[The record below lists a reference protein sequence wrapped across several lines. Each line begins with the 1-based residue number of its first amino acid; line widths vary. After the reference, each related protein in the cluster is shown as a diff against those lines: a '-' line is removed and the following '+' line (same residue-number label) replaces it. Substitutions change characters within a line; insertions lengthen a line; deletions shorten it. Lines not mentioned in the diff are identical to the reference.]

1 MGLPAATVLPSPER
15 LTPMHNM
22 FRLAFFL
29 KPYRKQSIAALLLLM
44 AVVAMDLSIPRLIQR
59 IIDKGI
65 HQHNQDVVIHTGFL
79 MLGISVLSVL
89 FAVGNNI
96 LSVKVGECVARD
108 LREALFLKIQSFSFG
123 NIDRLKTGKLMVRLS
138 SDVTAVQRV
147 AQVSLRIG
155 TRAPLLMIG
164 SLILMIRTS
173 STLALTMLPL
183 LFVTSLIIV
192 FFVVKMEP
200 LYHAVQQQLD
210 RLNSVLQE
218 NIAGIRLI
226 KAFVRD
232 DFEFDRFDKANQA
245 FTSESI
251 RVMKFMASMTPVLI
265 LCVNAGMVLVIWVGG
280 IDAIRGELSIG
291 QVVAFTNYLLTTMAP
306 LIFMAML
313 SNVWA
318 SGLASAKR
326 VNEILDIVPDIQEYS
341 GENRMPLHAPGRV
354 VMKDVS
360 FRYERGCDA
369 LVLEGVNLVAE
380 PGKTLAIL
388 GATGAGKSTLVNLIP
403 RFYDVSSGCITID
416 GMDIR
421 EVTEDSLLSKIAIVP
436 QETVLF
442 SGTISDNI
450 RYGVPDATQEEVIEA
465 ATMALAHSFISELPD
480 GYETR
485 VEERGVNLSGGQKQR
500 IAIARALL
508 ALPDILILDDST
520 SAVDIDTET
529 RIQEALNRQSRR
541 CTLLLVA
548 QRVSTV
554 LKADNI
560 IVLDKGRVV
569 GEGNHGELM
578 QSSAVYREIY
588 ESQLGGETSFE
599 GADEHSAAGRLP

>member
-1 MGLPAATVLPSPER
+1 MRFLFS
-15 LTPMHNM
+15 
-22 FRLAFFL
+22 LALFL
-29 KPYRKQSIAALLLLM
+29 KPYRKQSIAALLLLS
-44 AVVAMDLSIPRLIQR
+44 AVVAMDLTIPRLIQE

-65 HQHNQDVVIHTGFL
+65 HQHNQAVVIQTGFL

-96 LSVKVGECVARD
+96 LSVKVGESVARD

-147 AQVSLRIG
+147 AQVTLRIG

-183 LFVTSLIIV
+183 LVVTSLIIV

-210 RLNSVLQE
+210 RLNTVLQE

-232 DFEFDRFDKANQA
+232 DFEFARFDKANQA
-245 FTSESI
+245 FTGESI
-251 RVMKFMASMTPVLI
+251 HVMRFMASMTPALI

-280 IDAIRGELSIG
+280 LDAIRGELSIG

-318 SGLASAKR
+318 SGLASARR
-326 VNEILDIVPDIQEYS
+326 VHEILDVVPDIKEYN
-341 GENRMPLHAPGRV
+341 GNNRMPLHSPGRIV
-354 VMKDVS
+354 VENVS

-369 LVLEGVNLVAE
+369 LVLDSVNFVAE
-380 PGKTLAIL
+380 PGKTVAIL

-416 GMDIR
+416 GLNIR
-421 EVTEDSLLSKIAIVP
+421 EVTGDSLLSKIAIVP

-442 SGTISDNI
+442 SGTLSDNI
-450 RYGVPDATQEEVIEA
+450 CYGVPDATFEEVVEA
-465 ATMALAHSFISELPD
+465 ATMAQAHSFIADLPD

-508 ALPDILILDDST
+508 ASPEILILDDST

-529 RIQEALNRQSRR
+529 RIQDALHTQSRR
-541 CTLLLVA
+541 CTILLVA

-554 LKADNI
+554 LKADTI

-578 QSSAVYREIY
+578 LQSAVYREIY
-588 ESQLGGETSFE
+588 ESQLGGETPVDGLNE
-599 GADEHSAAGRLP
+599 KGRQL

>member
-1 MGLPAATVLPSPER
+1 
-15 LTPMHNM
+15 MHNI
-22 FRLAFFL
+22 FSLAFFL
-29 KPYRKQSIAALLLLM
+29 KPYRKQSIAALLLLT
-44 AVVAMDLSIPRLIQR
+44 AVVAMDLTIPRLIQK
-59 IIDKGI
+59 IIDEGI

-79 MLGISVLSVL
+79 MLGISLLSVL

-96 LSVKVGECVARD
+96 LSVKVGESVAKD
-108 LREALFLKIQSFSFG
+108 LREVLFLKIQGFSFG
-123 NIDRLKTGKLMVRLS
+123 NIDRLKTGQLMVRLS

-183 LFVTSLIIV
+183 LFVTSVIIV
-192 FFVVKMEP
+192 FFVTKMEP
-200 LYHAVQQQLD
+200 LFRAVQQQLD
-210 RLNSVLQE
+210 RLNTVLQE
-218 NIAGIRLI
+218 NVAGIRLI
-226 KAFVRD
+226 KAFVRN
-232 DFEFDRFDKANQA
+232 DFEFARFDKANQA
-245 FTSESI
+245 FTGESI
-251 RVMKFMASMTPVLI
+251 HVMKFMASMTPSLI
-265 LCVNAGMVLVIWVGG
+265 LCVNAGMVLVIWLGG
-280 IDAIRGELSIG
+280 LDAIRGELSIG

-318 SGLASAKR
+318 SGLASARR
-326 VNEILDIVPDIQEYS
+326 VNEILDVVPDIQEYTGVNTIPPHS
-341 GENRMPLHAPGRV
+341 PGRIV
-354 VMKDVS
+354 LENVS
-360 FRYERGCDA
+360 FRYERACDA
-369 LVLEGVNLVAE
+369 LVLEGINLVAD
-380 PGKTLAIL
+380 PGKMLAIL

-403 RFYDVSSGCITID
+403 RFYDVSSGMITID
-416 GMDIR
+416 GIDIR
-421 EVTEDSLLSKIAIVP
+421 EVTQDSLLSRIAIVP

-450 RYGVPDATQEEVIEA
+450 RYGVPDATREEVIEA
-465 ATMALAHSFISELPD
+465 AKMAQAHSFIVELPD
-480 GYETR
+480 GYDTR

-508 ALPDILILDDST
+508 ASPEILILDDST

-529 RIQEALNRQSRR
+529 RIQEALNAESIKP
-541 CTLLLVA
+541 TLLLVA

-554 LKADNI
+554 LKADKI

-569 GEGNHGELM
+569 GEGNHGELIR
-578 QSSAVYREIY
+578 SSAVYREIY
-588 ESQLGGETSFE
+588 ESQLGAETVVD
-599 GADEHSAAGRLP
+599 GLDEKPSAAGSLP